1 LERRIETQ
9 QLTQKQL
16 HNVLKYGLIVSA
28 ISIIFSVEQLYR
40 ESRYVELAIATMV
53 FIFILFMIRRLN

>member
-1 LERRIETQ
+1 MANGQRLEP
-9 QLTQKQL
+9 LTEKQL

-40 ESRYVELAIATMV
+40 ESRYLELAIATTV
-53 FIFILFMIRRLN
+53 FIFIVLMIRRFN